1 MLPLNY
7 PKVPS
12 VNQLWYS
19 SYNIGFIR
27 LKEIYGTNQALFCL
41 QIIFNT
47 NNLVLALQKHKGAYC
62 YGGTEY
68 LIFTGL
74 YVEYKGPFCF
84 SCLTDKQGI
93 DLRQQN
99 IVFSDSEHNLW
110 LATSFDKNNGL
121 ITYRKCNGK
130 GRLVEYRIESTF
142 SKKLHY
148 IGHLI
153 TPPYDIFHELFNI
166 DYRYK
171 PDNSS
176 TCITE
181 INDTEIT
188 NVTKTTE
195 EQKMKD
201 SNQQF
206 AFHSKE
212 KIQAVEFN
220 TASPDMIALRAN
232 ELATLFG
239 YKEKVEGTTVHFY
252 KPNKMNG
259 MIEITP
265 DTLQK
270 LFTKEIVEKRNA
282 KVAQFAIENDYL
294 KASSIV
300 YSSSEDT

>member
-27 LKEIYGTNQALFCL
+27 LKEIDDINQALFYL
-41 QIIFNT
+41 QISFNS
-47 NNLVLALQKHKGAYC
+47 NNLALALQKHKGIYC
-62 YGGTEY
+62 YNAGRRGEEY
-68 LIFTGL
+68 VIFTGL
-74 YVEYKGPFCF
+74 YVEYKGPFSF
-84 SCLTDKQGI
+84 SYLTDKQGMN
-93 DLRQQN
+93 LYHQN

-110 LATSFDKNNGL
+110 LATSFDRNSNL
-121 ITYRKCNGK
+121 IKYRKCNGK

-142 SKKLHY
+142 SKRLHY
-148 IGHLI
+148 IGHLL
-153 TPPYDIFHELFNI
+153 TPSYDIFHELFNI
-166 DYRYK
+166 DYRCR
-171 PDNSS
+171 PDNSP
-176 TCITE
+176 TYITE
-181 INDTEIT
+181 INDTKI
-188 NVTKTTE
+188 TE

-212 KIQAVEFN
+212 KIQAVEFYA
-220 TASPDMIALRAN
+220 ASPEMIALRAN

-239 YKEKVEGTTVHFY
+239 YKEKVEGTIVHFY